1 MIRTLSEEHVRA
13 ARHAGSVFVDL
24 LNAGYD
30 EATMST
36 FAMAFMVICSLRFG
50 GPTPDGSMR
59 YLLDRLGEAHNGTY
73 RHLIAAEV
81 AKGGT
86 IQ

>member
-13 ARHAGSVFVDL
+13 AQHAGAVFVDL

-36 FAMAFMVICSLRFG
+36 FAMAFLITCSIKFG
-50 GPTPDGSMR
+50 GPTRDGSMR
-59 YLLDRLGEAHNGTY
+59 YMIDRLNEAHGGAYRYLIEAETAKAGT
-73 RHLIAAEV
+73 L
-81 AKGGT
+81 
-86 IQ
+86 Q